1 MIWMPAMEHAGRIR
15 HCSPEAQMTTAKNA
29 TEPADPPVLLR
40 TDANGITTLILN
52 RPQLYNALSSALLI
66 ELQAAIGAIARDE
79 SVRVV
84 VIAGTGNA
92 FCAGHDLKEMR
103 AHHDRQF
110 IKDVFQRYSHLMLSL
125 TRLPQPVIA
134 RAHGIVAAAGCQ
146 LVAQCDL
153 AVAASDAR
161 FATSGINVGL
171 FCATPSVALARNV
184 PRKRAMEM
192 LMTGD
197 FIDADTALSYGLV
210 NRVVPLEELD
220 AEVKKLAQSIIA
232 KTPVAV
238 AAGKKIFYEQ
248 IEAGLD
254 RAYELASEA
263 MVCNMMTEDAAEG
276 IDAFM
281 QKRKLQWKGK

>member
-1 MIWMPAMEHAGRIR
+1 MHAPAQTD
-15 HCSPEAQMTTAKNA
+15 SAQ
-29 TEPADPPVLLR
+29 PVLLR
-40 TDANGITTLILN
+40 HDANGIATLTLN
-52 RPQLYNALSSALLI
+52 RPQHYNALSVALLT
-66 ELQAAIGAIARDE
+66 ELQAAIDAIARDQ

-84 VIAGTGNA
+84 VIAGAGKA

-103 AHHDRQF
+103 AHHGREF
-110 IKDVFQRYSHLMLSL
+110 IKDVFGRCSRLMLSL

-134 RAHGIVAAAGCQ
+134 RAHGVVAAAGCQ

-153 AVAASDAR
+153 AVAAADAR

-171 FCATPSVALARNV
+171 FCATPGVALTRNV

-192 LMTGD
+192 LMTGE
-197 FIDADTALSYGLV
+197 FIDAGTALSYGLV
-210 NRVVPLEELD
+210 NRVVPPEALD
-220 AEVKKLAQSIIA
+220 AEVEKLAQSIIA

-254 RAYELASEA
+254 RAYELASET
-263 MVCNMMTEDAAEG
+263 MVCNMMTGDAAEG

-281 QKRKLQWKGK
+281 QKRKPEWKGK